1 MEMINN
7 MIHDFKVNVS
17 FLSKLVEGLNFSL
30 IIPYVTYHLKIIT
43 ILQILR
49 YKSKSNVSNSRYF
62 RINSYLYSCEIWSF
76 SVKKII
82 IFMLILLTVMP

>member
-30 IIPYVTYHLKIIT
+30 IIPYVT
-43 ILQILR
+43 
-49 YKSKSNVSNSRYF
+49 
-62 RINSYLYSCEIWSF
+62 
-76 SVKKII
+76 
-82 IFMLILLTVMP
+82 

>member
-43 ILQILR
+43 IMIL
-49 YKSKSNVSNSRYF
+49 KYF
-62 RINSYLYSCEIWSF
+62 KY
-76 SVKKII
+76 
-82 IFMLILLTVMP
+82 

>member
-1 MEMINN
+1 MNLEYYHECMSIQKIIIKKEPFWRLSRYSYYMDLELCIMEMINN

-43 ILQILR
+43 IMIL
-49 YKSKSNVSNSRYF
+49 KYF
-62 RINSYLYSCEIWSF
+62 KY
-76 SVKKII
+76 
-82 IFMLILLTVMP
+82 